1 LDNLKVLM
9 YDVPSFLLG
18 DSYQSFK
25 LMSKNNGLRQG
36 MQIAFRLG
44 TELTVA
50 TFFGAL
56 LGYGLDRLLGIR
68 PWGLAVGVI
77 LGGAAGCLNVY
88 RAAML
93 LDMKDDDYNNS

>member
-1 LDNLKVLM
+1 M
-9 YDVPSFLLG
+9 IGRIPAS
-18 DSYQSFK
+18 DSYQHPK

-50 TFFGAL
+50 TLIGAL
-56 LGYGLDRLLGIR
+56 LGHGVDRFFDTR

-77 LGGAAGCLNVY
+77 VGGAAGCLNVY
-88 RAAML
+88 RTAML
-93 LDMKDDDYNNS
+93 LDMEDDDNNNS

>member
-1 LDNLKVLM
+1 
-9 YDVPSFLLG
+9 
-18 DSYQSFK
+18 
-25 LMSKNNGLRQG
+25 

-50 TFFGAL
+50 TLVGAL
-56 LGYGLDRLLGIR
+56 LGYGLDRFFDTQ
-68 PWGLAVGVI
+68 PWGLAAGVI

-93 LDMKDDDYNNS
+93 LDMEDADDNNS

>member
-1 LDNLKVLM
+1 
-9 YDVPSFLLG
+9 
-18 DSYQSFK
+18 
-25 LMSKNNGLRQG
+25 MSKNNGLRQG

-50 TFFGAL
+50 TLIGAL
-56 LGYGLDRLLGIR
+56 LGHGVDRFFDTR
-68 PWGLAVGVI
+68 PWCLAAGVI

-93 LDMKDDDYNNS
+93 LGMEDADDNNS

>member
-1 LDNLKVLM
+1 
-9 YDVPSFLLG
+9 
-18 DSYQSFK
+18 
-25 LMSKNNGLRQG
+25 MSKNNGLRQG

-50 TFFGAL
+50 TLVGAL
-56 LGYGLDRLLGIR
+56 LGYGLDRFFDTR
-68 PWGLAVGVI
+68 PWGLAAGVV

-93 LDMKDDDYNNS
+93 LGMEDADDNNS

>member
-1 LDNLKVLM
+1 
-9 YDVPSFLLG
+9 
-18 DSYQSFK
+18 
-25 LMSKNNGLRQG
+25 MSKNNGLRQG

-50 TFFGAL
+50 TLIGAL
-56 LGYGLDRLLGIR
+56 LGYGVDQFFGTR

-77 LGGAAGCLNVY
+77 VGGAAGCLNVY

-93 LDMKDDDYNNS
+93 LDMENDDDNNS